1 MSGRDNDSRSR
12 GRYVLPDALV
22 VVIAAFFIN
31 MIYSG
36 ILYGGSGLL
45 LQALLDAL
53 QEGKASTAFMF
64 SLQNGVTLMCGM
76 ILILSSI

>member
-1 MSGRDNDSRSR
+1 MRDNESCSR
-12 GRYVLPDALV
+12 GRYLLPDAVV
-22 VVIAAFFIN
+22 VVIATFLIN
-31 MIYSG
+31 MVYGG

-64 SLQNGVTLMCGM
+64 SLQNGVMLMCGM
-76 ILILSSI
+76 ILILSFI